1 MKGGWKTKGKVLRQ
15 QEIVDAALYL
25 FSQNGFHG
33 TTMAQIARRA
43 GVGVGTLYQHF
54 QGKEDLYLSL
64 LEERCHELLDIL
76 RKEVSGGGGIR
87 EVLDRLLEADAE
99 FVERHRSFFKLYMSE
114 QLATLEAV
122 REKLGVRADHLY
134 EEFFQFFQGV
144 MEHGI
149 RTGDLIELPASHLAR
164 AFMGLL
170 NSFFFDWLKGSIEDL
185 KSTKETIITL
195 FLEGA
200 QK

>member
-1 MKGGWKTKGKVLRQ
+1 MEGGWKTKGRVLRR
-15 QEIVDAALYL
+15 QEIVEAALEL

-33 TTMAQIARRA
+33 TTMARIAHRA

-76 RKEVSGGGGIR
+76 KKEASRGGGIK

-122 REKLGVRADHLY
+122 RERLGVRADRLY
-134 EEFFQFFQGV
+134 GEFFQLFQGV
-144 MEHGI
+144 MEQGI
-149 RTGDLIELPASHLAR
+149 KRGDLKDLPAPHLAR

-170 NSFFFDWLKGSIEDL
+170 NSFFFDWLKGRVENL
-185 KSTKETIITL
+185 KSAKETIIVL